1 MPIAGSNKWKTK
13 EHKNME
19 AARMREA
26 KRAKLLAAS
35 APQPA
40 AKVLLI
46 AFMTMFCNLSLKW
59 ALGDREYIV
68 TVENKLKMQSKSTN
82 HTEESL
88 TNLTFNPLN
97 MCPCNFSTV
106 TDKSKLFLP
115 FFPFI
120 HPLYTN

>member
-46 AFMTMFCNLSLKW
+46 AFMTMFCILSLKW
-59 ALGDREYIV
+59 ALGIERVHSYSGKQ
-68 TVENKLKMQSKSTN
+68 VENAVKVYKSHKRIFN
-82 HTEESL
+82 ESDL
-88 TNLTFNPLN
+88 
-97 MCPCNFSTV
+97 
-106 TDKSKLFLP
+106 
-115 FFPFI
+115 
-120 HPLYTN
+120 